1 MSDFPDGLLFQASKN
16 QSNDLS
22 KVVSAGQASAVFDVD
37 EDIEEFLRSSL
48 PKVQV
53 VGVGGGGNNAIDRL
67 MEQGILGAETI
78 AINTDAQH
86 LLSVKADKKILIGSL
101 GNDRGI
107 GAGND
112 PAVGRTAA
120 LECADELANTINGD
134 LVFLTCGLG
143 GGTGTGAAPVVAEMI
158 RKAGRLVVSVC
169 TLPFGME
176 GVVRKKNAAAG
187 LEKIQEFSDMV
198 VLVPNEIL
206 LRIFPNVS
214 VLEGLAIA
222 NEVLVKAVRGITE
235 LITTPQLVNLDYS
248 DVCKVVE
255 NSGIGMIG
263 VGEAD
268 AGPTQ
273 SIDVVTRALSNPLLE
288 GINPSEAD
296 RALVYVAGGNNFS
309 IGAADEI
316 VSDIRDRIHPN
327 AELIWGASVEPSLA
341 DRIRMVVIISSSRY
355 QSSASSE
362 ISAKEE
368 PLMPDMLPAEQEIQI
383 PAVKKGIIAGLKA
396 KITGKNKSQEEIS
409 PGKTASVYDAIEV
422 PAEKLESLPVHYEQ
436 EIFVF
441 SSGGVPLAHLSPSWP
456 QLVETSDPTVM
467 TGLFSAVQDM
477 ADNFI
482 ENGGVSEIVTGNKKC
497 LFAAQKLGESDFIRG
512 VVIIGRQGNERKAR
526 NDLMESIGAVSN
538 LLRQNIPEWE
548 VSDRLSKG
556 NFLPQ
561 SESLDDKSIPAS

>member
-1 MSDFPDGLLFQASKN
+1 
-16 QSNDLS
+16 
-22 KVVSAGQASAVFDVD
+22 
-37 EDIEEFLRSSL
+37 
-48 PKVQV
+48 
-53 VGVGGGGNNAIDRL
+53 
-67 MEQGILGAETI
+67 
-78 AINTDAQH
+78 
-86 LLSVKADKKILIGSL
+86 KILIGSL

-112 PAVGRTAA
+112 PSVGRTAA
-120 LECADELANTINGD
+120 LESANALENTIDGD
-134 LVFLTCGLG
+134 LVFVTCGLG
-143 GGTGTGAAPVVAEMI
+143 GGTGTGAAPVVAEMVS
-158 RKAGRLVVSVC
+158 KAGSLVISVC

-176 GVVRKKNAAAG
+176 GVVRKKNAADG

-316 VSDIRDRIHPN
+316 VSDVRDRIHPD

-341 DRIRMVVIISSSRY
+341 DRIRMVVIISSSRC
-355 QSSASSE
+355 QSNASSE

-368 PLMPDMLPAEQEIQI
+368 PLMPSMLPAEQEMRV
-383 PAVKKGIIAGLKA
+383 PVVKKGIIAGLKA
-396 KITGKNKSQEEIS
+396 KITGKKNSQEEIS
-409 PGKTASVYDAIEV
+409 PAKTASVYDAIEM
-422 PAEKLESLPVHYEQ
+422 PAEKLESLPVHHEQ

-497 LFAAQKLGESDFIRG
+497 IFAAQMLGESDFIRG
-512 VVIIGRQGNERKAR
+512 VAIIGRQGNERKAR
-526 NDLMESIGAVSN
+526 NDLMESIKAVSN

-556 NFLPQ
+556 KFLSQ
-561 SESLDDKSIPAS
+561 SESIENKSLPAS